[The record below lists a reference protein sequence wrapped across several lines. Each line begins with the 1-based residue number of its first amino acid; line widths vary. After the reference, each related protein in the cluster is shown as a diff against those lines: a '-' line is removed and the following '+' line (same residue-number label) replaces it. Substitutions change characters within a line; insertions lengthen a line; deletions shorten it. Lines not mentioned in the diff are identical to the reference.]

1 MGFKKFIPL
10 YPNSTYPTYPGRG
23 IWAETSLSPANC
35 PPILKKCLV
44 QAIPYCI
51 PIACKSDSR
60 YHADLPRGGQYF
72 QDDYSQLGQRMSSV
86 STVEKKADWLG
97 IFCSIG
103 CAIHCASTPILVSLL
118 PTVSTI
124 QWLADPLFHQ
134 SVAVVCSYL
143 VLKSIVPGFQIH
155 RDRRVATLA
164 MLGVGLLLVAA
175 FVLPDACC
183 SGLRTASTE
192 GLVLHPI
199 SMSTSDGFT
208 EPNDDVIAANYEAWG
223 QTLLSHHQLVTWV
236 GVQPANRLIHLHP
249 ILAPLGGVL
258 LVLAHVLNI
267 RLVCCSSRRCSS
279 ES

>member
-1 MGFKKFIPL
+1 
-10 YPNSTYPTYPGRG
+10 
-23 IWAETSLSPANC
+23 
-35 PPILKKCLV
+35 
-44 QAIPYCI
+44 
-51 PIACKSDSR
+51 
-60 YHADLPRGGQYF
+60 
-72 QDDYSQLGQRMSSV
+72 MSSV
-86 STVEKKADWLG
+86 STVEKNADWLG

-143 VLKSIVPGFQIH
+143 VLKAIVPGFRIH

-164 MLGVGLLLVAA
+164 MLGVGLLLTAA

-199 SMSTSDGFT
+199 SMSSSDVVT
-208 EPNDDVIAANYEAWG
+208 DSSDEVTAADYEAWG
-223 QTLLSHHQLVTWV
+223 QTLLSHHQLTTWV

-279 ES
+279 EQ